1 MFRRKVHFCTCVYHS
16 VQTWPNRCFQ
26 SMCIHQMRK
35 NTDSLKNSAARGAS
49 VALQKSASEPGSK
62 SDKRNFTKTYG
73 QMDERNTKNLEG
85 IDWDSVQAKWS
96 SDVSGA
102 ETSWLGP
109 ITTKALHARLLC
121 GIRFFDKN
129 DRLIGNVPACA
140 VKQVCKILTILDKR
154 GELVEELSQVEKDF
168 ARNGLETLRSAP
180 PHASCFSCTQ
190 LLCPV
195 NPKHPLK

>member
-1 MFRRKVHFCTCVYHS
+1 M
-16 VQTWPNRCFQ
+16 P
-26 SMCIHQMRK
+26 
-35 NTDSLKNSAARGAS
+35 SATNQYQE
-49 VALQKSASEPGSK
+49 L
-62 SDKRNFTKTYG
+62 
-73 QMDERNTKNLEG
+73 DERNTKKHERVDANRKNDIIISGAFRGTCAETHHGCGQNNGGGRTLDG
-85 IDWDSVQAKWS
+85 IDWDSVQAKLS
-96 SDVSGA
+96 SDVSGV

-168 ARNGLETLRSAP
+168 ARNGLEKLRSAR

-190 LLCPV
+190 FLCPV
-195 NPKHPLK
+195 NPEHPLK

>member
-1 MFRRKVHFCTCVYHS
+1 M
-16 VQTWPNRCFQ
+16 P
-26 SMCIHQMRK
+26 
-35 NTDSLKNSAARGAS
+35 SAANQYQKLDEGTQKKHESVGANSKNETIISGAFRGTCAETRQGCGQNNGGGR
-49 VALQKSASEPGSK
+49 ALDA
-62 SDKRNFTKTYG
+62 
-73 QMDERNTKNLEG
+73 
-85 IDWDSVQAKWS
+85 IDWDSVQGKLS

-109 ITTKALHARLLC
+109 LTTKALHARLLC

-168 ARNGLETLRSAP
+168 ARNGLEKLRSAP

-190 LLCPV
+190 FLCPV
-195 NPKHPLK
+195 NPQHPLK